1 MNLYLNY
8 AKRHLMLP
16 DEADPVG
23 IILCSEK
30 DDAVVEYA
38 IGDIRAKVFASK
50 YLTNLPDKETLRQ
63 EILNT
68 QRALAAHQSG
78 ERERRMTKLA
88 WKPWH
93 QVVQLRDDL
102 KTGDLSLNQF
112 AADLYEVMM
121 QRGERLIYEK
131 PAEFF
136 ALTYPTYNLRQLAR
150 EVVLRLAGQNDKAV
164 RQLALTYGGGKTHT
178 LITLFH
184 LVNDPEHLPDLPA
197 VHEFVTEIGMTPPK
211 ARIAS
216 LCADKLDVEK
226 GMEVRGPCGETRW
239 LKQPWSVLAYQ
250 IAGDE
255 GLKVLSATGSAE
267 ERESAPAENLLQP
280 LLALPAKEGLATLVL
295 IDELLMFAME
305 KIALAPE
312 WRHRLVNFCQYLT
325 QAATKVDRCCVVAS
339 LLASDPRKTDRLAKE
354 DPGRTL
360 RHLQSRARGD
370 RRTGGQ
376 AGRCRGVAPPVLQTR
391 LDPGRGRIPPAR
403 RRGPQGNRGGGPAD
417 TEGRRGGR
425 GTVPGQL
432 PVPPRPDGG
441 ACTSSGP
448 SWSGSSG
455 PAVYCGPSRW
465 HFGRPRNGTIRR

>member
-1 MNLYLNY
+1 
-8 AKRHLMLP
+8 
-16 DEADPVG
+16 
-23 IILCSEK
+23 
-30 DDAVVEYA
+30 
-38 IGDIRAKVFASK
+38 
-50 YLTNLPDKETLRQ
+50 
-63 EILNT
+63 
-68 QRALAAHQSG
+68 
-78 ERERRMTKLA
+78 MTKLA

-93 QVVQLRDDL
+93 QVVSLRDDL
-102 KTGDLSLNQF
+102 RTGDLSLNQF

-211 ARIAS
+211 ARIAA

-226 GMEVRGPCGETRW
+226 GMEVRSPCGETRW

-255 GLKVLSATGSAE
+255 GLKVLSATGSAD

-339 LLASDPRKTDRLAKE
+339 LLASDPRKTDRLGKE
-354 DPGRTL
+354 IQARTL
-360 RHLQSRARGD
+360 RHLPARAGGD
-370 RRTGGQ
+370 RRAGGQ
-376 AGRCRGVAPPVLQTR
+376 GGRGRGAAPPVLQ
-391 LDPGRGRIPPAR
+391 A
-403 RRGPQGNRGGGPAD
+403 
-417 TEGRRGGR
+417 
-425 GTVPGQL
+425 
-432 PVPPRPDGG
+432 
-441 ACTSSGP
+441 
-448 SWSGSSG
+448 
-455 PAVYCGPSRW
+455 
-465 HFGRPRNGTIRR
+465 

>member
-1 MNLYLNY
+1 
-8 AKRHLMLP
+8 
-16 DEADPVG
+16 
-23 IILCSEK
+23 
-30 DDAVVEYA
+30 
-38 IGDIRAKVFASK
+38 
-50 YLTNLPDKETLRQ
+50 
-63 EILNT
+63 
-68 QRALAAHQSG
+68 
-78 ERERRMTKLA
+78 MTKLA

-102 KTGDLSLNQF
+102 KSGELSLNQF

-121 QRGERLIYEK
+121 KRGERPIYEN

-178 LITLFH
+178 LITLNH
-184 LVNDPEHLPDLPA
+184 LVTDPEHLPDLPA

-211 ARIAS
+211 ARVAA

-226 GMEVRGPCGETRW
+226 GMEVRSPCGETRW

-339 LLASDPRKTDRLAKE
+339 LLASDPRKTRPAGQGN
-354 DPGRTL
+354 PRRTV
-360 RHLQSRARGD
+360 RHLPAAAGGD
-370 RRTGGQ
+370 RR
-376 AGRCRGVAPPVLQTR
+376 AGRETGRGRGLAPTLLQAR
-391 LDPGRGRIPPAR
+391 LDPRCRRVPPAR
-403 RRGPQGNRGGGPAD
+403 RRGPEGHHGRGPAD
-417 TEGRRGGR
+417 PEGWRGGR
-425 GTVPGQL
+425 G
-432 PVPPRPDGG
+432 
-441 ACTSSGP
+441 
-448 SWSGSSG
+448 
-455 PAVYCGPSRW
+455 
-465 HFGRPRNGTIRR
+465 